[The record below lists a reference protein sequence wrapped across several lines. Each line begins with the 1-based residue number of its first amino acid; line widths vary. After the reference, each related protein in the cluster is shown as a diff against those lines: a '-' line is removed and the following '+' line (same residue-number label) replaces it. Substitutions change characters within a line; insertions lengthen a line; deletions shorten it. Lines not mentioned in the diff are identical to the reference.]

1 MDRDRHV
8 EEPRGVFDASA
19 DEYVHAIGTE
29 LGPATEDVV
38 DLSMLDAFA
47 QLAHASG
54 SGVVADLGCGP
65 GRAASHLA
73 RLHLAVVGIDISFE
87 LLSRGRTAHAEI
99 PVAQARL
106 DELPFGDG
114 ALIAAVCWYSIIF
127 TPPQLLGAVTDELA
141 RALRAQGPVLMA
153 FQAGASDAVVTPD
166 ARSTGISLT
175 SYRHDAHDVCD
186 RLATSGFEVH
196 ATARRS
202 RSLPH
207 ESTDQ
212 AFVIARRR

>member
-1 MDRDRHV
+1 MSRDRHV

-19 DEYVHAIGTE
+19 DDYVRAIGTE

-54 SGVVADLGCGP
+54 PGVVADLGCGP
-65 GRAASHLA
+65 GRVAAHLD
-73 RLHLAVVGIDISFE
+73 RHDLTVVGIDVSFE
-87 LLSRGRTAHAEI
+87 LLSRGRAAHPGI

-106 DELPFGDG
+106 DELPFGDD
-114 ALIAAVCWYSIIF
+114 AVVAAVCWYSIIF
-127 TPPQLLGAVTDELA
+127 TPPQLLGAVADELA
-141 RALRAQGPVLMA
+141 RAVRTRGPVLVA
-153 FQAGASDAVVTPD
+153 FQAGASDAVVAPD
-166 ARSTGISLT
+166 ARSTGITLT
-175 SYRHDAHDVCD
+175 SYRHDVHDVCD
-186 RLATSGFEVH
+186 RLVTSGFEVH
-196 ATARRS
+196 ARARRAQ
-202 RSLPH
+202 SLPH